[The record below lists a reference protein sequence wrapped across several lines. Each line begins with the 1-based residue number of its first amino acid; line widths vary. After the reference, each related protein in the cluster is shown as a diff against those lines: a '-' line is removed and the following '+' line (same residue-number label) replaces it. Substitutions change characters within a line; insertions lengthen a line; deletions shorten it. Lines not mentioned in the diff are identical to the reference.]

1 MPGTEDAI
9 LENFQTFV
17 GFVRKRVGDPHLAED
32 IVQDSLLKALS
43 ADNKPTDEENIVPWF
58 YRILRRSIIDVY
70 RRTDAR
76 ARALEKFA
84 QEFPEEPGAEDERLL
99 CQCFK
104 KLLPSIPAQYRDVLM
119 AVDLQDEDIGEV
131 ANRLGVTRNN
141 LTVRL
146 HRARKHLKDAVTET
160 CQACSDEGCLDC
172 TCEEPKGKT
181 AKD

>member
-1 MPGTEDAI
+1 MPGTEDAL

-17 GFVRKRVGDPHLAED
+17 AFVRKRVGDPHLAED

-43 ADNKPTDEENIVPWF
+43 ADNKPADEENTVAWF

-76 ARALEKFA
+76 ARAMERLA
-84 QEFPEEPGAEDERLL
+84 QELPEEPGAEDERLL

-104 KLLPSIPAQYRDVLM
+104 KLLPSIPPQYRELLS
-119 AVDLQDEDIGEV
+119 AVDLQGEDLGEV

-146 HRARKHLKDAVTET
+146 HRARKHLKDAMAET

-172 TCEEPKGKT
+172 TCEEPKQKRSEE
-181 AKD
+181 